1 MTQELMKFEGK
12 IVEYDEYRA
21 QLATLAEG
29 NSKAVF
35 DYRDPKGN
43 KEARSHVYKLRQ
55 TKGAVER
62 KRVELKADI
71 LVKGRLIDSE
81 AKEITAVV
89 ESMIEVHETPIK
101 QIEQEE
107 AARIKGHRDKIALIE
122 GNLDA
127 CYQAMHSGFIATC
140 LSDLEAIEPDESFE
154 EFTAEAISAYKK
166 AHAYL
171 SECHTKAAQRE
182 AEAAELER
190 LRKEAAERERI
201 ERETRIA
208 AEAKAKAEADAKSAA
223 EKREREIAEQQAKAK
238 ADADRKEREAA
249 EAIAKAERDK
259 QEAIAKAELEKA
271 EAIARAEKEKA
282 ESAERERLAAER
294 AETQRLAAIAK
305 AEADAR
311 AAEERQRQAV
321 AQAKLE
327 AEEAAQREQARIAR
341 IAREQAAAKAEEE
354 KRAAN
359 KAHQKRIN
367 NEILAAMLETG
378 LVTDEVAKE
387 LISRIAKALI
397 PHVSINY

>member
-1 MTQELMKFEGK
+1 MTQELMRLEGK
-12 IVEYDEYRA
+12 IAEYNEYRA
-21 QLATLAEG
+21 QLAALAEG
-29 NSKAVF
+29 NSQAVF

-55 TKGAVER
+55 TKGAIER
-62 KRVELKADI
+62 KRVEIKAEI
-71 LVKGRLIDSE
+71 LAKGRLIDDE

-89 ESMIEVHETPIK
+89 ESMIEVHETPLK

-107 AARIKGHRDKIALIE
+107 AARIQKHRDAIAVIESNMDPHHQSMGSGLI
-122 GNLDA
+122 NSYL
-127 CYQAMHSGFIATC
+127 H
-140 LSDLEAIEPDESFE
+140 DLEAIEPDESFE

-201 ERETRIA
+201 EREARIA
-208 AEAKAKAEADAKSAA
+208 AEAKAKAEADAKAAA
-223 EKREREIAEQQAKAK
+223 EKREREIAAQQAKAK

-249 EAIAKAERDK
+249 EAIAKAEREK
-259 QEAIAKAELEKA
+259 QEAIEKA
-271 EAIARAEKEKA
+271 ERD
-282 ESAERERLAAER
+282 
-294 AETQRLAAIAK
+294 RLAAIAK
-305 AEADAR
+305 AEADAK

-321 AQAKLE
+321 EKAKRD
-327 AEEAAQREQARIAR
+327 AEEASQRERARIE
-341 IAREQAAAKAEEE
+341 REQAAAKAEEE

-367 NEILAAMLETG
+367 NEILAAMVETG
-378 LVTDEVAKE
+378 LVTDEIGKE
-387 LISRIAKALI
+387 LISRIAKGLI
-397 PHVSINY
+397 PHVSISY

>member
-1 MTQELMKFEGK
+1 MTQELLKFEGK
-12 IVEYDEYRA
+12 IVEYNEYRA

-35 DYRDPKGN
+35 DYRSAKGN

-55 TKGAVER
+55 TKGAIEKVR
-62 KRVELKADI
+62 KELKEDI

-89 ESMIEVHETPIK
+89 ESMIEVHETPLK

-107 AARIKGHRDKIALIE
+107 AARIKGHQDKIARIE
-122 GNLDA
+122 ESLDP

-140 LSDLEAIEPDESFE
+140 LADLEAMQPDESFE

-171 SECHTKAAQRE
+171 IECHTKAAQRE

-190 LRKEAAERERI
+190 LRKEAAERDRI
-201 ERETRIA
+201 ERENRIA
-208 AEAKAKAEADAKSAA
+208 AEAKAKAEADAKAAA

-238 ADADRKEREAA
+238 ADAERKEREAA
-249 EAIAKAERDK
+249 EAIAKAER
-259 QEAIAKAELEKA
+259 EKA
-271 EAIARAEKEKA
+271 EAIER
-282 ESAERERLAAER
+282 AERE
-294 AETQRLAAIAK
+294 RLAAIAK
-305 AEADAR
+305 AEADAK
-311 AAEERQRQAV
+311 AAEERQREAV
-321 AQAKLE
+321 AKAKRD
-327 AEEAAQREQARIAR
+327 AEEAVQREQARV
-341 IAREQAAAKAEEE
+341 AREQAAAKAEEE

-367 NEILAAMLETG
+367 NEILGALLATG
-378 LVTDEVAKE
+378 LMDDETAKV
-387 LISRIAKALI
+387 IIAQIAKGLI
-397 PHVSINY
+397 PHVSIDY

>member
-21 QLATLAEG
+21 QLATMAEG

-101 QIEQEE
+101 QIELEE
-107 AARIKGHRDKIALIE
+107 AERIKGHRDAIAWIE
-122 GNLDA
+122 NFKEAHFAA
-127 CYQAMHSGFIATC
+127 CSSA
-140 LSDLEAIEPDESFE
+140 DLEAYLDQLQSQVPDESFE
-154 EFTAEAISAYKK
+154 EFTAEAIK
-166 AHAYL
+166 AHKLAMEVLTAYHAGAVK
-171 SECHTKAAQRE
+171 SE
-182 AEAAELER
+182 AEKAELER

-208 AEAKAKAEADAKSAA
+208 AEAKAKAEADAKAAA

-249 EAIAKAERDK
+249 EAIAKAER
-259 QEAIAKAELEKA
+259 EKA
-271 EAIARAEKEKA
+271 EAIALAEKQKTEA
-282 ESAERERLAAER
+282 AERERLAAER
-294 AETQRLAAIAK
+294 AERDRLASIAK
-305 AEADAR
+305 AEADAK
-311 AAEERQRQAV
+311 AAEERQREAV
-321 AQAKLE
+321 AKAKRD
-327 AEEAAQREQARIAR
+327 AEEAAQREQAR

-378 LVTDEVAKE
+378 LVTEEIGKE
-387 LISRIAKALI
+387 LISRIAKGLI
-397 PHVSINY
+397 PHVSIDY